1 MQFTGSSDDVLT
13 RFLNDT
19 MYGTMIGLGQTL
31 ETFDE
36 LGQIS
41 RILGLH
47 GNTHE
52 RRDRDF
58 MT

>member
-13 RFLNDT
+13 TFLNDT
-19 MYGTMIGLGQTL
+19 MYYRIGLGQTL

-47 GNTHE
+47 GNTHDG
-52 RRDRDF
+52 RDRDF